1 MNIKDLTLF
10 VRTAQTCNITAS
22 ALQLEMSPA
31 AASAALKRLEKQL
44 GVQLFIRST
53 RKLRITA
60 EGERY
65 LVHCTEALAA
75 LEKGKASLNEIQGKI
90 AGEIRLSASSDL
102 GRNIVLPWLD
112 EVMDAYPE
120 LSIQFNVGDN
130 LADFYHDKIDM
141 ALRYGEPEDSSLVAF
156 LIAKIDRV
164 VCASPAYLAQY
175 GEPHHP
181 NDLSQHN
188 CLFYRFGERVYDT
201 WPFIDS
207 TGIST
212 GKNTVKSAGKS
223 SGKYKVKVSGNRLS
237 NDADVVHRWVVAGK
251 GITMKSRLDMA
262 ADLRSGHVVE
272 LLSDFN
278 SPPINLWL
286 ICPNRTQVTPA
297 MLMLRDLLRSKCEA
311 ELS

>member
-1 MNIKDLTLF
+1 MNIQDLTLF
-10 VRTAQTCNITAS
+10 VRTAQTYNITAS
-22 ALQLEMSPA
+22 ALQLDMSPA

-65 LVHCTEALAA
+65 LLHCTEALAA
-75 LEKGKASLNEIQGKI
+75 LEKGKASLNQMQGKI
-90 AGEIRLSASSDL
+90 AGEVRLSTSSDL

-112 EVMDAYPE
+112 EVMDVYPE
-120 LSIQFNVGDN
+120 LSIQLNVGDS
-130 LADFYHDKIDM
+130 LADFFHDKVDM

-164 VCASPAYLAQY
+164 VCASPAYLAQH
-175 GEPHHP
+175 GEPKHP
-181 NDLSQHN
+181 SELTQHN
-188 CLFYRFGERVYDT
+188 CLLYRFADRVYDT
-201 WPFIDS
+201 WPFADH
-207 TGIST
+207 TC
-212 GKNTVKSAGKS
+212 
-223 SGKYKVKVSGNRLS
+223 KYAVKVSGNRLS
-237 NDADVVHRWVVAGK
+237 NDADVVHRWVVAGR

-262 ADLRSGHVVE
+262 ADLRKGNVVE
-272 LLSDFN
+272 LLPDFT
-278 SPPINLWL
+278 SPPISLWL

-297 MLMLRDLLRSKCEA
+297 MLMLRDMLRSKCEA

>member
-1 MNIKDLTLF
+1 MNIQDLTLF

-22 ALQLEMSPA
+22 ALQLEMTPA
-31 AASAALKRLEKQL
+31 AASAALKRLERQL

-65 LVHCTEALAA
+65 LLHCTEALAA
-75 LEKGKASLNEIQGKI
+75 LEKGKASLNEMQGKI

-102 GRNIVLPWLD
+102 GRNIVLPWID
-112 EVMDAYPE
+112 EVMDSYPE

-130 LADFYHDKIDM
+130 LADFYHDKVDM

-175 GEPHHP
+175 GEPNHP
-181 NDLSQHN
+181 NELSQHN
-188 CLFYRFGERVYDT
+188 CLLYRFGDRVYDT
-201 WPFIDS
+201 WPFVDS
-207 TGIST
+207 T
-212 GKNTVKSAGKS
+212 
-223 SGKYKVKVSGNRLS
+223 GKYKVKVAGNRLS

-278 SPPINLWL
+278 SSPINLWL

-297 MLMLRDLLRSKCEA
+297 MLMLRDLLRSKCET

>member
-1 MNIKDLTLF
+1 MNIQDLTLF
-10 VRTAQTCNITAS
+10 VRTAQTCNITAA
-22 ALQLEMSPA
+22 ALQLDMSPA

-65 LVHCTEALAA
+65 LLHCTEALAA
-75 LEKGKASLNEIQGKI
+75 LEKGKASLNEMQGKI
-90 AGEIRLSASSDL
+90 AGEIRLSTSSDL

-112 EVMDAYPE
+112 EMMDSYPE
-120 LSIQFNVGDN
+120 LSIQLNVGDS
-130 LADFYHDKIDM
+130 LADFFHDKVDM

-164 VCASPAYLAQY
+164 VCASPQYLAQY
-175 GEPHHP
+175 GEPQHP
-181 NDLSQHN
+181 NELSQHN
-188 CLFYRFGERVYDT
+188 CLLYRFGERVYDT
-201 WPFIDS
+201 WPFSDH
-207 TGIST
+207 
-212 GKNTVKSAGKS
+212 AGK
-223 SGKYKVKVSGNRLS
+223 YNVKVSGNRLS

-262 ADLRSGHVVE
+262 ADLRAGYVVE
-272 LLSDFN
+272 LLHNFS
-278 SPPINLWL
+278 SPAISLWL

>member
-1 MNIKDLTLF
+1 MNIQDLTLF

-22 ALQLEMSPA
+22 ALQLDMSPA

-65 LVHCTEALAA
+65 LLHCTDALTA
-75 LEKGKASLNEIQGKI
+75 LEKGKASLNEMQGKI

-112 EVMDAYPE
+112 EVMDVYPE
-120 LSIQFNVGDN
+120 LAIQLNVGDN
-130 LADFYHDKIDM
+130 LADFYHDKVDM

-156 LIAKIDRV
+156 HIAKIDRV
-164 VCASPAYLAQY
+164 VCASPAYLTEY

-181 NDLSQHN
+181 NELAQHN
-188 CLFYRFGERVYDT
+188 CLLYRFGERVYDT

-207 TGIST
+207 NEKNT
-212 GKNTVKSAGKS
+212 GKGTGKIT
-223 SGKYKVKVSGNRLS
+223 GKYNVKVAGNRLS

-272 LLSDFN
+272 LLHDFN

-297 MLMLRDLLRSKCEA
+297 MLMLRDLLRSKCET

>member
-1 MNIKDLTLF
+1 MNIQDLTLF

-65 LVHCTEALAA
+65 LLHCTEALAA
-75 LEKGKASLNEIQGKI
+75 LEKGKASLNQMQGKI
-90 AGEIRLSASSDL
+90 AGEVRLSTSSDL

-112 EVMDAYPE
+112 EVMDVYPE
-120 LSIQFNVGDN
+120 LSIQLNVGDS
-130 LADFYHDKIDM
+130 LADFFHDKVDM

-164 VCASPAYLAQY
+164 VCASPAYLAQH
-175 GEPHHP
+175 GEPKHP
-181 NDLSQHN
+181 SELTQHN
-188 CLFYRFGERVYDT
+188 CLLYRFADRAYDT
-201 WPFIDS
+201 WPFADH
-207 TGIST
+207 T
-212 GKNTVKSAGKS
+212 GKYA
-223 SGKYKVKVSGNRLS
+223 VKVSGNRLS
-237 NDADVVHRWVVAGK
+237 NDADVVHRWVVAGR

-262 ADLRSGHVVE
+262 ADLRKGNVVE
-272 LLSDFN
+272 LLPDFT
-278 SPPINLWL
+278 SPPISLWL

-297 MLMLRDLLRSKCEA
+297 MLMLRDMLRSKCEA

>member
-1 MNIKDLTLF
+1 MNIQDLTLF

-65 LVHCTEALAA
+65 LLHCTEALAA
-75 LEKGKASLNEIQGKI
+75 LEKGKASLNEMQGKI
-90 AGEIRLSASSDL
+90 AGEIRLSTSSDL

-112 EVMDAYPE
+112 EVMDVYPE
-120 LSIQFNVGDN
+120 LSIQLNVGDS
-130 LADFYHDKIDM
+130 LADFFHDKVDM

-164 VCASPAYLAQY
+164 VCASPSYLAQY
-175 GEPHHP
+175 GEPKHP
-181 NDLSQHN
+181 RELTLHN
-188 CLFYRFGERVYDT
+188 CLLYRFADRAYDT
-201 WPFIDS
+201 WPFADH
-207 TGIST
+207 T
-212 GKNTVKSAGKS
+212 GKYA
-223 SGKYKVKVSGNRLS
+223 VKVSGNRLS

-262 ADLRSGHVVE
+262 ADLGKGNVVE
-272 LLSDFN
+272 LLPDFT
-278 SPPINLWL
+278 SPPISLWL

>member
-1 MNIKDLTLF
+1 MNIQDLTLF

-75 LEKGKASLNEIQGKI
+75 LEKGKASLNETQGKI
-90 AGEIRLSASSDL
+90 AGEIRLSSSSDL

-112 EVMDAYPE
+112 EVMDSYPE

-164 VCASPAYLAQY
+164 VCASPAYLAEH
-175 GEPHHP
+175 GEPNHP
-181 NDLSQHN
+181 SELSQHN
-188 CLFYRFGERVYDT
+188 CLLYRFGDRVYDT
-201 WPFIDS
+201 WPFVDNAVKQA
-207 TGIST
+207 
-212 GKNTVKSAGKS
+212 GKNSD
-223 SGKYKVKVSGNRLS
+223 KYTVKVSGNRLS

-272 LLSDFN
+272 ILNDFY
-278 SPPINLWL
+278 SPAINLWL

-311 ELS
+311 ELR

>member
-1 MNIKDLTLF
+1 MNIQDLTLF

-22 ALQLEMSPA
+22 ALQLEMTAA

-75 LEKGKASLNEIQGKI
+75 LEKGKSSLNEMQGKI

-112 EVMDAYPE
+112 EMMDAYPK
-120 LSIQFNVGDN
+120 LSIQFNVSDY

-164 VCASPAYLAQY
+164 VCASPAYLAKY
-175 GEPHHP
+175 GEPNHP

-188 CLFYRFGERVYDT
+188 CLLYRLGERVYDT
-201 WPFIDS
+201 WPFVDS
-207 TGIST
+207 TG
-212 GKNTVKSAGKS
+212 NSAGTN
-223 SGKYKVKVSGNRLS
+223 SGKYKVKVTGNRLS

-251 GITMKSRLDMA
+251 GITMKSRLDMV
-262 ADLRSGHVVE
+262 ADLRAGNVVE

-297 MLMLRDLLRSKCEA
+297 MLMLRDLLRRKCEA

>member
-1 MNIKDLTLF
+1 MNIQDLTLF

-22 ALQLEMSPA
+22 ALQLDMSPA

-65 LVHCTEALAA
+65 LLHCTEALAA
-75 LEKGKASLNEIQGKI
+75 LEKGKASLNQMQGKI
-90 AGEIRLSASSDL
+90 AGDIRLSTSSDL

-112 EVMDAYPE
+112 EVMDIYPE
-120 LSIQFNVGDN
+120 LSIQLNVGDS
-130 LADFYHDKIDM
+130 LADFFHDKVDM

-164 VCASPAYLAQY
+164 VCASPAYLAQH
-175 GEPHHP
+175 GEPKHP
-181 NDLSQHN
+181 SELTQHN
-188 CLFYRFGERVYDT
+188 CLLYRFAERAYDT
-201 WPFIDS
+201 WPFAD
-207 TGIST
+207 
-212 GKNTVKSAGKS
+212 NAGK
-223 SGKYKVKVSGNRLS
+223 YAVKVSGNRLS

-262 ADLRSGHVVE
+262 ADLRKGNVVE
-272 LLSDFN
+272 LLSDFT
-278 SPPINLWL
+278 SPPISLWL
-286 ICPNRTQVTPA
+286 ICPNRTQVSPA

-311 ELS
+311 ELG

>member
-1 MNIKDLTLF
+1 MNIQDLTLF

-65 LVHCTEALAA
+65 LLHCTEALAA
-75 LEKGKASLNEIQGKI
+75 LEKGKASLNEMQGKI

-120 LSIQFNVGDN
+120 LSIQLNVGDN
-130 LADFYHDKIDM
+130 LADFYHDKVDM
-141 ALRYGEPEDSSLVAF
+141 ALRYGEPEDSTLVAF

-164 VCASPAYLAQY
+164 VCASPAYLAKY
-175 GEPHHP
+175 GEPSHP
-181 NDLSQHN
+181 NELPQHN
-188 CLFYRFGERVYDT
+188 CLLYRFGERVYDT
-201 WPFIDS
+201 WPFVDS
-207 TGIST
+207 ASNNT
-212 GKNTVKSAGKS
+212 GKYN
-223 SGKYKVKVSGNRLS
+223 VKVAGNRLS

-262 ADLRSGHVVE
+262 ADLRSGNVVE
-272 LLSDFN
+272 LLRDFN

-286 ICPNRTQVTPA
+286 ICPNRIQVTPA

>member
-1 MNIKDLTLF
+1 MNIQDLTLF

-65 LVHCTEALAA
+65 LLHCTEALAA
-75 LEKGKASLNEIQGKI
+75 LEKGKASLNEMQGKI

-120 LSIQFNVGDN
+120 LSIQLNVGDN
-130 LADFYHDKIDM
+130 LADFYHDKVDM
-141 ALRYGEPEDSSLVAF
+141 ALRYGEPDDSSLVAF

-164 VCASPAYLAQY
+164 VCASPAYLAKY
-175 GEPHHP
+175 GEPMHP
-181 NDLSQHN
+181 HELSQRN
-188 CLFYRFGERVYDT
+188 CLLYRFGERVYDT
-201 WPFIDS
+201 WPFADS
-207 TGIST
+207 TG
-212 GKNTVKSAGKS
+212 
-223 SGKYKVKVSGNRLS
+223 KYNVKVAGNRLS

-262 ADLRSGHVVE
+262 VDLRLGNVVE

-278 SPPINLWL
+278 SSPINLWL

-297 MLMLRDLLRSKCEA
+297 MLMLRDMLRSKCEA
-311 ELS
+311 ALS

>member
-1 MNIKDLTLF
+1 MNIQDLTLF

-22 ALQLEMSPA
+22 ALQLDMSPA

-65 LVHCTEALAA
+65 LLHCTEALAA
-75 LEKGKASLNEIQGKI
+75 LEKGKASLNQMQGKI
-90 AGEIRLSASSDL
+90 AGDIRLSTSSDL

-112 EVMDAYPE
+112 EVMDTYPE
-120 LSIQFNVGDN
+120 LSIQLNVGDS
-130 LADFYHDKIDM
+130 LADFFHDKVDM

-164 VCASPAYLAQY
+164 VCASPAYLAQH
-175 GEPHHP
+175 GEPKHP
-181 NDLSQHN
+181 SELTQHN
-188 CLFYRFGERVYDT
+188 CLLYRFAERAYDT
-201 WPFIDS
+201 WPFAD
-207 TGIST
+207 
-212 GKNTVKSAGKS
+212 NAGK
-223 SGKYKVKVSGNRLS
+223 YAVKVSGNRLS

-262 ADLRSGHVVE
+262 ADLRKGNVVE
-272 LLSDFN
+272 LLSDFT
-278 SPPINLWL
+278 SPPISLWL

-311 ELS
+311 ELG

>member
-1 MNIKDLTLF
+1 MNIQDLTLF

-22 ALQLEMSPA
+22 ALQLDMSPA

-65 LVHCTEALAA
+65 LVHCTEALTA
-75 LEKGKASLNEIQGKI
+75 LEKGKASLNEMQGKI
-90 AGEIRLSASSDL
+90 AGEIRLSTSSDL

-112 EVMDAYPE
+112 EVMDDYPE
-120 LSIQFNVGDN
+120 LSIQLNVGDN
-130 LADFYHDKIDM
+130 LADFFHDKVDM
-141 ALRYGEPEDSSLVAF
+141 ALRYGEPDDSSMVAF
-156 LIAKIDRV
+156 LIAKLDRV
-164 VCASPAYLAQY
+164 VCASPEYLAQY
-175 GEPHHP
+175 GEPKHP
-181 NDLSQHN
+181 QELSQHN
-188 CLFYRFGERVYDT
+188 CLLYRFGDRVYDT
-201 WPFIDS
+201 WPFTD
-207 TGIST
+207 
-212 GKNTVKSAGKS
+212 NAGK
-223 SGKYKVKVSGNRLS
+223 YAVKVSGNRLS

-262 ADLRSGHVVE
+262 ADLRTGHVVE
-272 LLSDFN
+272 LLHDFN
-278 SPPINLWL
+278 SPPISLWL

-311 ELS
+311 ALS

>member
-1 MNIKDLTLF
+1 MNIQDLTLF

-22 ALQLEMSPA
+22 ALQLDMSPA

-75 LEKGKASLNEIQGKI
+75 LEKGKASLNEMQGKI
-90 AGEIRLSASSDL
+90 AGEIRLSTSSDL

-112 EVMDAYPE
+112 EVMDDYPE
-120 LSIQFNVGDN
+120 LSIQLNVGDN
-130 LADFYHDKIDM
+130 LADFFHDKVDM
-141 ALRYGEPEDSSLVAF
+141 ALRYGEPDDSSMVAF

-164 VCASPAYLAQY
+164 VCASPEYLAQY
-175 GEPHHP
+175 GEPKHP
-181 NDLSQHN
+181 QELSQHN
-188 CLFYRFGERVYDT
+188 CLLYRFGDRVYDT
-201 WPFIDS
+201 WPFTD
-207 TGIST
+207 
-212 GKNTVKSAGKS
+212 NAGK
-223 SGKYKVKVSGNRLS
+223 YAVKVSGNRLS

-262 ADLRSGHVVE
+262 ADLRTGHVVE
-272 LLSDFN
+272 LLHDFN
-278 SPPINLWL
+278 SPPISLWL

-311 ELS
+311 ALS

>member
-1 MNIKDLTLF
+1 MNIQDLTLF

-22 ALQLEMSPA
+22 ALQLDMTPA

-75 LEKGKASLNEIQGKI
+75 LEKGKASLNETQGKI
-90 AGEIRLSASSDL
+90 AGEIRLSSSSDL

-112 EVMDAYPE
+112 EVMDSYPE

-164 VCASPAYLAQY
+164 ICASPTYLAEH
-175 GEPHHP
+175 GEPNHP
-181 NDLSQHN
+181 NELSQHN
-188 CLFYRFGERVYDT
+188 CLLYRFGDRVYDT

-207 TGIST
+207 TEKQS
-212 GKNTVKSAGKS
+212 GKN
-223 SGKYKVKVSGNRLS
+223 SGKYTVKVSGNRLS

-262 ADLRSGHVVE
+262 ADLRSGQVVE
-272 LLSDFN
+272 ILSDFN
-278 SPPINLWL
+278 SPAINLWL

-297 MLMLRDLLRSKCEA
+297 MLMLRDLLRSKCEV

>member
-1 MNIKDLTLF
+1 MNIQDLILF

-22 ALQLEMSPA
+22 ALQLEMTPA

-65 LVHCTEALAA
+65 LLHCTEALAA
-75 LEKGKASLNEIQGKI
+75 LEKGKASLNEMQDKI

-112 EVMDAYPE
+112 EVMDTYPE

-164 VCASPAYLAQY
+164 VCASPAYLAKY
-175 GEPHHP
+175 GEPNHP
-181 NDLSQHN
+181 HELSQHN
-188 CLFYRFGERVYDT
+188 CLLYRFGDRVYDT

-207 TGIST
+207 SGNST
-212 GKNTVKSAGKS
+212 GNRIGKNN
-223 SGKYKVKVSGNRLS
+223 GKYNVKVSGNRLS

-262 ADLRSGHVVE
+262 EDLRSGHVVE
-272 LLSDFN
+272 LLTDFH
-278 SPPINLWL
+278 SPAINLWL

-311 ELS
+311 ELN

>member
-1 MNIKDLTLF
+1 MNIQDLTLF

-22 ALQLEMSPA
+22 ALQLDMSPA

-65 LVHCTEALAA
+65 LLHCTDALTA
-75 LEKGKASLNEIQGKI
+75 LEKGKASLNEMQGKI

-120 LSIQFNVGDN
+120 LAIQLNVGDN
-130 LADFYHDKIDM
+130 LADFYHDKVDM

-156 LIAKIDRV
+156 HIAKIDRV
-164 VCASPAYLAQY
+164 VCASPDYLAEY
-175 GEPHHP
+175 GEPNHP
-181 NDLSQHN
+181 NELSQHN
-188 CLFYRFGERVYDT
+188 CLLYRISERVYDT
-201 WPFIDS
+201 WPFADN
-207 TGIST
+207 T
-212 GKNTVKSAGKS
+212 GK
-223 SGKYKVKVSGNRLS
+223 YDVKVAGNRLS

-272 LLSDFN
+272 LLNHFN

-297 MLMLRDLLRSKCEA
+297 MLMLRDFLRSKCET

>member
-1 MNIKDLTLF
+1 MNIQDLTLF

-22 ALQLEMSPA
+22 ALQLDMSPA

-75 LEKGKASLNEIQGKI
+75 LEKGKASLNEMQGKI
-90 AGEIRLSASSDL
+90 AGEIRLSTSSDL
-102 GRNIVLPWLD
+102 GRNIILPWLD
-112 EVMDAYPE
+112 EVMDTYPE
-120 LSIQFNVGDN
+120 LSIQLNVGDN
-130 LADFYHDKIDM
+130 LADFFHDKVDM
-141 ALRYGEPEDSSLVAF
+141 ALRYGEPEDSSMVAF

-164 VCASPAYLAQY
+164 VCASPQYLAQH
-175 GEPHHP
+175 GEPKHP
-181 NDLSQHN
+181 QELSQHN
-188 CLFYRFGERVYDT
+188 CLLYRFGDRVYDT
-201 WPFIDS
+201 WPFVDDAS
-207 TGIST
+207 
-212 GKNTVKSAGKS
+212 KNTGNRAVKN
-223 SGKYKVKVSGNRLS
+223 SGKYDVKVSGNRLS

-272 LLSDFN
+272 LLHDFN
-278 SPPINLWL
+278 SPPISLWL

-311 ELS
+311 ALS